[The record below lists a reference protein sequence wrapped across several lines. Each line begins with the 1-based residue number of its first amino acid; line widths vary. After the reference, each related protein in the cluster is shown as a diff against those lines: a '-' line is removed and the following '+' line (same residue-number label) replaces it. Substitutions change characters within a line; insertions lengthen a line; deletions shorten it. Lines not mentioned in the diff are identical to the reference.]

1 MRTATRCARKGLR
14 FGAVCGLLAGM
25 TKFKCIFTRMV
36 LWMAVES
43 LAVFWIP
50 DGFAAEADWK
60 PLFNGKNLDGWTQ
73 KGGKAKYGVWD
84 GAIVGMTVPRTQ
96 NSFLCT
102 NRDYGDFVLELEFKV
117 NPKMNAG
124 IQIRSASI
132 PTYRRGIV
140 HGYQVEIDPSKRSWS
155 GGIYDESRRG
165 WIHDL
170 KENEPARKAFRQNQ
184 WNHYR
189 IEAVG
194 DHIRTWINGIL
205 AADLR
210 DSMSL
215 SGFIAL
221 QVHGTRSGVP
231 MEIAWRNLRIQDL
244 GRHEWKPMFDGKTL
258 AGWEPKP
265 GGEWRVRGGILQG
278 RSDKAERRHGLLL
291 SRESFDD
298 FTVRLQFKINRG
310 DSGFYFRSEP
320 VNHAV
325 GVHGFQV
332 ELDTSYETGGLY
344 ETGGRGWVIQH
355 PADKKTKW
363 YKPGEWNELTVSAWG
378 RRTVVRINGRKS
390 AELVEKEGRMKGRF
404 ALQLHGGQD
413 MNVEFKDIERLA
425 RVE

>member
-1 MRTATRCARKGLR
+1 MVNSSRRGNVLR
-14 FGAVCGLLAGM
+14 FGAVCGLLTEM
-25 TKFKCIFTRMV
+25 MKFKCIFTRRI
-36 LWMAVES
+36 LWTAVWS
-43 LAVFWIP
+43 LPVFGIA
-50 DGFAAEADWK
+50 DGLAAEADWK

-73 KGGKAKYGVWD
+73 KGGKAKYEIRD
-84 GAIVGMTVPRTQ
+84 GAIVGTTVPRSS

-102 NRDYGDFVLELEFKV
+102 NQDYGDFVLELEFKV
-117 NPKMNAG
+117 SPKMNAG

-140 HGYQVEIDPSKRSWS
+140 HGYQVEIDPSKRAWS

-170 KENEPARKAFRQNQ
+170 KENEPARRAFRQNQ

-189 IEAVG
+189 IEAIG
-194 DHIRTWINGIL
+194 DHIRTWINGVL

-210 DSMSL
+210 DSMRL

-221 QVHGTRSGVP
+221 QVHGTPSEAP
-231 MEIAWRNLRIQDL
+231 MEIAWRHLRIQDL
-244 GRHEWKPMFDGKTL
+244 GRHEWKPLFDGKTL

-265 GGEWRVRGGILQG
+265 GGEWRVISEGILQG
-278 RSDKAERRHGLLL
+278 RSSKAERRHGLLL
-291 SRESFDD
+291 SRESFGD

-320 VNHAV
+320 VNSAV

-332 ELDTSYETGGLY
+332 ELDTSFETGGLY

-378 RRTVVRINGRKS
+378 RRAIVRINGRKS
-390 AELVEKEGRMKGRF
+390 AELAEDWERKEGRF

-413 MNVEFKDIERLA
+413 MDVEFKDIEQLA